1 MPNPLYIAMATT
13 AGTVWFRLLLIRKGT
28 ATSPREWHHL
38 ATTAVIGMLAV
49 LPAATL
55 ENAIYASAGL
65 SLKKDDNWGFWNTAA
80 TLEETAKWAPATGGL
95 WLSRKNGLMAHATT
109 AAMYHS
115 VARVVRMRV

>member
-28 ATSPREWHHL
+28 ATPPREWRHP
-38 ATTAVIGMLAV
+38 ATTAVIWMLAV

-65 SLKKDDNWGFWNTAA
+65 SPGNDDSRGTAR
-80 TLEETAKWAPATGGL
+80 PHPNDRG
-95 WLSRKNGLMAHATT
+95 
-109 AAMYHS
+109 
-115 VARVVRMRV
+115 RVGRDF